1 MAPQG
6 VYRCRDGEWV
16 ALSVRN
22 DADWRAFLDALD
34 RPLWATD
41 DFATLAGRLHHHDD
55 LDQLLGEWFAERDS
69 DAAVGRLREHG
80 LPVGKVLRAPAMYV
94 SSA

>member
-1 MAPQG
+1 MDFELNGRLATRTGNRDPRMAPQG
-6 VYRCRDGEWV
+6 VYRCRDDDWV

-22 DADWRAFLDALD
+22 DADWRAFLEALD

-55 LDQLLGEWFAERDS
+55 LDQLVGEWFA
-69 DAAVGRLREHG
+69 
-80 LPVGKVLRAPAMYV
+80 
-94 SSA
+94 